1 MTAIYSVVGGI
12 IDNRRFTKQREYMA
26 TKKTQRVAILVIMI
40 VLVVGTLGSFA
51 VMILAQQERSKN
63 AAALQKAQAKYETEQ
78 KAHQAKVD
86 AQAAELSK
94 QYYPVFSPYFDRV
107 GKFDIDGV
115 KELSTEDLLVGDG
128 EEITGTTPFANYF
141 VGWDANGNKF
151 TGGNNVDFEKGALTA
166 PFTVENG
173 LDEASLITGW
183 KEGIKGM
190 RLGGVRE
197 LTIPSDKA
205 YGEQGNDSIAPNM
218 PLKFLVM
225 AIPIPA
231 EPPMSDALS
240 KAMNDYLQAQ
250 MKANS
255 GAGY

>member
-1 MTAIYSVVGGI
+1 
-12 IDNRRFTKQREYMA
+12 
-26 TKKTQRVAILVIMI
+26 
-40 VLVVGTLGSFA
+40 
-51 VMILAQQERSKN
+51 
-63 AAALQKAQAKYETEQ
+63 
-78 KAHQAKVD
+78 
-86 AQAAELSK
+86 
-94 QYYPVFSPYFDRV
+94 
-107 GKFDIDGV
+107 
-115 KELSTEDLLVGDG
+115 
-128 EEITGTTPFANYF
+128 
-141 VGWDANGNKF
+141 
-151 TGGNNVDFEKGALTA
+151 
-166 PFTVENG
+166 
-173 LDEASLITGW
+173 
-183 KEGIKGM
+183 M

>member
-1 MTAIYSVVGGI
+1 
-12 IDNRRFTKQREYMA
+12 MA
-26 TKKTQRVAILVIMI
+26 TKKTQRVAIFVIMI

-51 VMILAQQERSKN
+51 VMVLAQQEQSKA
-63 AAALQKAQAKYETEQ
+63 AAALQKAQAAYEKEQ
-78 KAHQAKVD
+78 KAHQVKVD
-86 AQAAELSK
+86 AKAAELSK
-94 QYYPVFSPYFDRV
+94 QYYPIFSPYFDRV

-115 KELSTEDLLVGDG
+115 TELSTEDLLVGDG

-141 VGWDANGNKF
+141 IGWDANGTKF
-151 TGGNNVDFEKGALTA
+151 QGGNNVDFDNAALTA

-173 LDEASLITGW
+173 LDNASLIAGW

-190 RLGGVRE
+190 RIGGVRE

-205 YGEQGNDSIAPNM
+205 YGEQGSDSIAPNM

-231 EPPMSDALS
+231 ELPMSDALS
-240 KAMNDYLQAQ
+240 KTMNDYLEAK
-250 MKANS
+250 MKAN
-255 GAGY
+255 GGTGY